1 MLAILTDLFTGF
13 FVFIGVM
20 VCSYVIGR
28 ILCGIFFHL
37 LDKRTRSRTRDSGM
51 IDGWP
56 TYNLVNLSDHYEWEL
71 DSDYTSNPQGFRL
84 VDKK

>member
-1 MLAILTDLFTGF
+1 MILDLLVAFWV
-13 FVFIGVM
+13 FVGVL
-20 VCSYVIGR
+20 VSSYILGR

-37 LDKRTRSRTRDSGM
+37 LDKRTWNRTRDSGM

-84 VDKK
+84 IEKK

>member
-20 VCSYVIGR
+20 VCSYVAGR

-37 LDKRTRSRTRDSGM
+37 LDKRTRNRTRPETFD
-51 IDGWP
+51 
-56 TYNLVNLSDHYEWEL
+56 NLADHYEWEL
-71 DSDYTSNPQGFRL
+71 DCDYTSNPQGFRL
-84 VDKK
+84 VEKK